1 MSAMPRKINRSS
13 PLYTFWIRT
22 QCLSWCEVEVWKH
35 FSDSRTRGAHRG
47 RRFDLIF
54 DHAINELMTRLFAP
68 ETSSLSVQKK
78 AWQLINGKTSK
89 LAHDIKFTLRR
100 TPLRAGDQLLRKV
113 AEAIQKSVSVGMSA
127 IETELLDRSSQQDSG
142 NLVSQGSIAALYEHV
157 HQRKLSL

>member
-1 MSAMPRKINRSS
+1 MASEHLQRLGGRKTSY
-13 PLYTFWIRT
+13 PDEIRKAASGHT
-22 QCLSWCEVEVWKH
+22 VGDAVQKAYQ
-35 FSDSRTRGAHRG
+35 RTDLLEK
-47 RRFDLIF
+47 RR
-54 DHAINELMTRLFAP
+54 ELMNDWAKF
-68 ETSSLSVQKK
+68 SLSVQKK